1 MTLEPGKT
9 YQSEMTQTLTLRG
22 EDTAKELAA
31 IATLNID
38 NCFELNEQQWNAQ
51 IASLLSGNSKYLKD
65 NKYRKVLVKAMMTLN
80 SNYRTLPVTS
90 CMAAAT
96 RRTTDSSTASGRG
109 TPGRLLR
116 ATYISTRR

>member
-51 IASLLSGNSKYLKD
+51 QVPQGQQIPQGT
-65 NKYRKVLVKAMMTLN
+65 RK
-80 SNYRTLPVTS
+80 SNDDPEQQRPHP
-90 CMAAAT
+90 C
-96 RRTTDSSTASGRG
+96 R
-109 TPGRLLR
+109 
-116 ATYISTRR
+116 